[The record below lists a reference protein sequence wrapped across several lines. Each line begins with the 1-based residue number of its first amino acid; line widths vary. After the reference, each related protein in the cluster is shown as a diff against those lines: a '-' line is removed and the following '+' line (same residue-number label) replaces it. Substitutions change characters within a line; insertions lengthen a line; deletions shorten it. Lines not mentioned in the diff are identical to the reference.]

1 MNISQFISNSFNII
15 SDFSK
20 QSINLFSLVIE
31 VSFSLFFRDIIILL
45 WWLYGRDL
53 IVNNII
59 IIRNIYLFNLVT
71 LVCVIFSIVRDS
83 ISIINFPILDYSI
96 FPFKTFFAFVAVFNN
111 MIYAT
116 TFMASFITFMG
127 PM

>member
-20 QSINLFSLVIE
+20 QSINLFSLIIE

-59 IIRNIYLFNLVT
+59 IIRNIYLFKLVI
-71 LVCVIFSIVRDS
+71 LVCVIFSIVRNS
-83 ISIINFPILDYSI
+83 IPIINFSILDYSI
-96 FPFKTFFAFVAVFNN
+96 FLSKLSLRSWQSLT
-111 MIYAT
+111 I
-116 TFMASFITFMG
+116 
-127 PM
+127 